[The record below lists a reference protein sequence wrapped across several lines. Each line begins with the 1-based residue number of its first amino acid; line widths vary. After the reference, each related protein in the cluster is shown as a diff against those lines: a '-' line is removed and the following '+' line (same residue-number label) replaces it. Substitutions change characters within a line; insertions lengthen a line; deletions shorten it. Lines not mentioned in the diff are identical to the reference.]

1 MAEHME
7 AALSVAKA
15 ALRRG
20 EVPVGCLFIH
30 RGEVIATGG
39 NTVNQTCNAT
49 RHAEMDCIE
58 AVVNANPDWE
68 QVLHDTHVVVTVSTV
83 AD

>member
-1 MAEHME
+1 ME
-7 AALSVAKA
+7 AALNVAKE

-20 EVPVGCLFIH
+20 EVPVGCLFVH

-58 AVVNANPDWE
+58 TVVTRYPNWKE
-68 QVLHDTHVVVTVSTV
+68 VLNDTQVVVTVIIC
-83 AD
+83 ADV